1 MNTLFD
7 TMKSSLN
14 FNLSSLRVLL
24 GRNGS
29 SDHLVPE
36 HNNKCKAHS
45 TKVFGWSIE
54 IGLES
59 SLVSTFPITAKELAE
74 YLGIAENSL
83 SRIIFEK
90 QQPRFVLLENI
101 ANRLGVEVWQLFR
114 GSDKAVNGFIEY
126 QGTFH
131 RIQIKK
137 GLGELLEKME

>member
-1 MNTLFD
+1 M
-7 TMKSSLN
+7 
-14 FNLSSLRVLL
+14 
-24 GRNGS
+24 
-29 SDHLVPE
+29 
-36 HNNKCKAHS
+36 
-45 TKVFGWSIE
+45 
-54 IGLES
+54 
-59 SLVSTFPITAKELAE
+59 STFPITAKELAE